1 MLAKKVH
8 QDVGFNILKYRRLK
22 NLTQEKVAADAG
34 ISRTSLS
41 AIECGTASCLLSTLM
56 KIAKAL
62 DVEPNML
69 LKTDAKQDDL
79 CDEWSVCKSKNM

>member
-1 MLAKKVH
+1 MFAKKVH

-22 NLTQEKVAADAG
+22 NLTQEKVAEDAG

-62 DVEPNML
+62 DVDPGIL
-69 LKTDAKQDDL
+69 LSTDATVDDL
-79 CDEWSVCKSKNM
+79 EEDNH